1 MLSKIARY
9 VNNTLKMYIKNK
21 NSQIMN
27 LHIYIYL
34 KHTYTHRHTQAK
46 EWLTKKIR
54 IDLSL
59 GEEGRY
65 HLGRSHG
72 GFLKYR

>member
-1 MLSKIARY
+1 M
-9 VNNTLKMYIKNK
+9 NNTLKMYIKNK
-21 NSQIMN
+21 NSRIMN
-27 LHIYIYL
+27 LRRYIYISNTQT
-34 KHTYTHRHTQAK
+34 HTSKGMAN
-46 EWLTKKIR
+46 KKIR

-72 GFLKYR
+72 GFLKHR